1 VSVVAAV
8 EAADVEVVLSLLDPQ
23 PAAASARAAVRVR
36 ARGRRD
42 IGAAC

>member
-1 VSVVAAV
+1 
-8 EAADVEVVLSLLDPQ
+8 LLDPQ
-23 PAAASARAAVRVR
+23 PTAASARAAVRVR

>member
-8 EAADVEVVLSLLDPQ
+8 EAEDVEVVLSLLDPQ
-23 PAAASARAAVRVR
+23 PAAASARAAVKIR

-42 IGAAC
+42 IGAAW